1 MGKSS
6 VLVLNCGSSSIKFAV
21 IEPQTGINFI
31 SGLVQNIGAPE
42 ANIKYKSSGGKE
54 AETRDLPQITYQA
67 ALQIIVDLIRAS
79 GDIVNNIF
87 AIGHR
92 VLHGGEKFTESVV
105 ITDEVLQ
112 AIRDNICLGPL
123 HNPSQIIGIEAGI
136 KDFPGLPQV
145 AVFDT
150 AFHQTMPA
158 YAYIYPIPYEFYKE
172 LRVRRYGFHGTSHRF
187 VCNQAAKIL
196 GKPLN
201 QFAFI
206 TAHLGNGCSATA
218 VLNGKSIDT
227 SMGLTPLEGLMMGTR
242 SGDVDPSLHAYL
254 VDNLGYDIHKV
265 IDVLNKKSGLLGVS
279 GIASD
284 MREIEKQ
291 VMAGN
296 ARAALA
302 FEIFCYR
309 LAKYIAALAVPLGR
323 IDALVFTGGIGE
335 NSQMVRA
342 KTLAW
347 LKVFNFKLDIDR
359 NEIHGKQSNGII
371 TTEESPVAI
380 VVPTNEEW
388 LIAEDT
394 AALTQK

>member
-1 MGKSS
+1 MSKAL

-21 IEPQTGINFI
+21 IEPQTGANFI

-42 ANIKYKSSGGKE
+42 A
-54 AETRDLPQITYQA
+54 ETRSLPDINYHA
-67 ALQIIVDLIRAS
+67 ALQVIVDIIHAS
-79 GDIVNNIF
+79 GDIANDIF
-87 AIGHR
+87 AVGHR
-92 VLHGGEKFTESVV
+92 VVHGGEKFTESAI
-105 ITDEVLQ
+105 ITEEILR
-112 AIRDNICLGPL
+112 AIRENSYLAPL
-123 HNPSQIIGIEAGI
+123 HNPANITGIEEAI
-136 KDFPGLPQV
+136 KAFPNLPQV

-150 AFHQTMPA
+150 AFHQTMPDH
-158 YAYIYPIPYEFYKE
+158 AYIYPIPYEFYKE
-172 LRVRRYGFHGTSHRF
+172 HRVRRYGFHGTSHRF
-187 VCNQAAKIL
+187 VSNQAAKLL

-201 QFAFI
+201 QAAFI

-242 SGDVDPSLHAYL
+242 SGDVDPGLHAYL
-254 VDNLGYDIHKV
+254 ADNLGYDIHK
-265 IDVLNKKSGLLGVS
+265 INDVLNKKSGLLGVS

-291 VMAGN
+291 VMVGN
-296 ARAALA
+296 PGAILA

-309 LAKYIAALAVPLGR
+309 LAKYIAALAVPLRR

-347 LKVFNFKLDIDR
+347 LKVFNFKLDVDR
-359 NEIHGKQSNGII
+359 NEIHGKKSNGII
-371 TTEESPVAI
+371 TAEESPVAI

-394 AALTQK
+394 ANLCHIQ

>member
-1 MGKSS
+1 M
-6 VLVLNCGSSSIKFAV
+6 
-21 IEPQTGINFI
+21 
-31 SGLVQNIGAPE
+31 
-42 ANIKYKSSGGKE
+42 
-54 AETRDLPQITYQA
+54 
-67 ALQIIVDLIRAS
+67 
-79 GDIVNNIF
+79 
-87 AIGHR
+87 
-92 VLHGGEKFTESVV
+92 
-105 ITDEVLQ
+105 
-112 AIRDNICLGPL
+112 
-123 HNPSQIIGIEAGI
+123 
-136 KDFPGLPQV
+136 
-145 AVFDT
+145 
-150 AFHQTMPA
+150 
-158 YAYIYPIPYEFYKE
+158 
-172 LRVRRYGFHGTSHRF
+172 
-187 VCNQAAKIL
+187 
-196 GKPLN
+196 
-201 QFAFI
+201 
-206 TAHLGNGCSATA
+206 
-218 VLNGKSIDT
+218 
-227 SMGLTPLEGLMMGTR
+227 
-242 SGDVDPSLHAYL
+242 
-254 VDNLGYDIHKV
+254 
-265 IDVLNKKSGLLGVS
+265 LGVS

-291 VMAGN
+291 VMAWN
-296 ARAALA
+296 ERAALA

>member
-1 MGKSS
+1 MGKSL
-6 VLVLNCGSSSIKFAV
+6 VLVFNCGSSSIKFAV
-21 IEPQTGINFI
+21 IEPQTGVNFI

-42 ANIKYKSSGGKE
+42 ANIKYKSSSGKE
-54 AETRDLPQITYQA
+54 AETRDLPKISYQA
-67 ALQIIVDLIRAS
+67 ALQIIVDLISAS

-92 VLHGGEKFTESVV
+92 VLHGGEKFTKSVV

-112 AIRDNICLGPL
+112 AIRENICLGPL

-136 KDFPGLPQV
+136 KDFPNLPQV

-150 AFHQTMPA
+150 AFHQTMPD
-158 YAYIYPIPYEFYKE
+158 YVYIYPIPYEFYKE
-172 LRVRRYGFHGTSHRF
+172 FQIRRYGFHGTSHRF
-187 VCNQAAKIL
+187 VCNQAAKFL
-196 GKPLN
+196 EKPLN
-201 QFAFI
+201 QSAFI
-206 TAHLGNGCSATA
+206 TAHLGNGCSASA
-218 VLNGKSIDT
+218 ILNGKSIDT

-254 VDNLGYDIHKV
+254 ADNLGYDVHQV
-265 IDVLNKKSGLLGVS
+265 TEVLNKKSGLLGVS

-291 VMAGN
+291 AIAGN
-296 ARAALA
+296 ARAVLAL
-302 FEIFCYR
+302 EIFCYR

-347 LKVFNFKLDIDR
+347 LKIFNFKLDVAR
-359 NEIHGKQSNGII
+359 NEIHGKKSNGII
-371 TTEESPVAI
+371 TAEGSPIAI